1 MAYANN
7 PRLISSGNQSVG
19 ELDYAGEATG
29 QSFLVGELV
38 YKDAAGQWTACAS
51 DAVVIWGQARQ
62 AATGTQGTSLGVQRI
77 MPHDKVEFV
86 CSTTVTAANEGIKY
100 ALVVSSNLHKI
111 DLTDTDHDAFTLVE
125 GVKDVYGNYTT
136 RAICSIVP
144 TVAQASSGT

>member
-19 ELDYAGEATG
+19 EMDYAGEALT

-38 YKDAAGQWTACAS
+38 YKDASGQWTACAS
-51 DAVVIWGQARQ
+51 DATVIWGQARQ

-86 CSTTVTAANEGIKY
+86 CSTIVTAAHEGIKY
-100 ALVVSSNLHKI
+100 GIVVASNVHKL
-111 DLTDTDHDAFTLVE
+111 DLAEVTAESFTLVE

-136 RAICSIVP
+136 RAICSIIP